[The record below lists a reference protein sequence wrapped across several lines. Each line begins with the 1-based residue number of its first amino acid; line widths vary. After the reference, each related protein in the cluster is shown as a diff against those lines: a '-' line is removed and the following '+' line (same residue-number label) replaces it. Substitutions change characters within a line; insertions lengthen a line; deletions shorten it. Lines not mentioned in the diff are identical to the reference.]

1 MKCNVLEEEIELQV
15 AIRTSGAARVERN
28 AIPHYASYRSC
39 ITTTTSDGL
48 VLIKVLV
55 LQGGRTR
62 RNLLLGRAEQEM
74 KIKSSSEC
82 SL

>member
-48 VLIKVLV
+48 LLIKVLV
-55 LQGGRTR
+55 LPGRENREKSTPWQG
-62 RNLLLGRAEQEM
+62 
-74 KIKSSSEC
+74 
-82 SL
+82 